1 MMPAKCKHLLIII
14 LVALLSFCPGCWDY
28 REIEQSSIP
37 SAVGVDLQEDG
48 LLSFSTLLVQP
59 LPPGE
64 AGSSD
69 VQPVLVT
76 SNGQGVALAA
86 RKNMLSLSKVP
97 EWAHVRAIILGENL
111 VKNDLSQASDFMTR
125 NRNLRP
131 DISLFIS
138 SGTTPEEILAAQFP
152 QTNDL
157 GSGLQ
162 SMVKLNQDQLGIYV
176 PTTMEE
182 FTYRL
187 ATPGIEPLVPQV
199 TLTDAPSAGNVSDS
213 QTDTNGSQTNNKK
226 KQISLSGAAAFKG
239 RKMAGSLN
247 ETECRGYRWLSPTST
262 EGGLF
267 IIPSP
272 LNPEEDITMEIVV
285 FGTQSRPEIVEG
297 QIKIRIKVEAQL
309 NFYEESGAA
318 PVLEP
323 ELAGQIEA
331 AATREIERQIK
342 SCISRSQELGSD
354 FLGWGRLVYEYQPS
368 EWEQVQSEW
377 PNLFPDVKYSLQIKT
392 VLKRNG
398 MTSKSFQFK

>member
-1 MMPAKCKHLLIII
+1 
-14 LVALLSFCPGCWDY
+14 CPGCWDY

-37 SAVGVDLQEDG
+37 SAVGVDLREDG

-69 VQPVLVT
+69 LQPVLVT
-76 SNGQGVALAA
+76 ADGQGVALAA
-86 RKNMLSLSKVP
+86 RRSMLSLSKVP

-111 VKNDLSQASDFMTR
+111 VKSDLSQISDFMTR
-125 NRNLRP
+125 NRSVRP

-138 SGTTPEEILAAQFP
+138 SGTTPVEIMGAQFP
-152 QTNDL
+152 LTNDL
-157 GSGLQ
+157 GSGLLAL
-162 SMVKLNQDQLGIYV
+162 VNLNQDQLGIYV

-199 TLTDAPSAGNVSDS
+199 TLTEAPSPGNVSEG
-213 QTDTNGSQTNNKK
+213 QTDTNGRQTNNKK
-226 KQISLSGAAAFKG
+226 KQISLSGAGAFKG
-239 RKMAGSLN
+239 RKMVGSLN

-272 LNPEEDITMEIVV
+272 LNPEEDITLEVIA
-285 FGTQSRPEIVEG
+285 FGTQSRPEVVEG
-297 QIKIRIKVEAQL
+297 QISIRIKIEALL
-309 NFYEESGAA
+309 NFYEESGIA

-323 ELAGQIEA
+323 ESAGQIEA
-331 AATREIERQIK
+331 AAAQEIERQIK

-377 PNLFPDVKYSLQIKT
+377 PNLFPGVKYSLQIKT
-392 VLKRNG
+392 VLKRSN